1 MSETL
6 YQAFLDGDKDA
17 FTELVHRYREPLTH
31 FILRF
36 VGNYDTAEDLAADVF
51 VEVLEKRNYR
61 FASAFRSWL
70 FSIARHKAIDHIR
83 KHRREY
89 PLEEAEH
96 LCDPT
101 PGPEDALLKAERRE
115 AANAALRELKDDRRM
130 ALFLTA
136 VEGMSYEEAAA
147 VLHKTPR
154 QIKNLCYRARQQLR
168 QEVEQYENR

>member
-1 MSETL
+1 MSEEL
-6 YQAFLDGDKDA
+6 YVAFLNGDKEA
-17 FTELVHRYREPLTH
+17 FAELVHRYREPLTA
-31 FILRF
+31 FIRRF
-36 VGNYDTAEDLAADVF
+36 VLDYDTAEDLAADVF

-89 PLEEAEH
+89 PLEDAE
-96 LCDPT
+96 PFAGRT
-101 PGPEDALLKAERRE
+101 PGPEEALLSAERRE
-115 AANAALRELKDDRRM
+115 AAAAAIRELKDDRRM
-130 ALFLTA
+130 ALLLTA
-136 VEGMSYEEAAA
+136 AEGMTYEEAAA

-154 QIKNLCYRARQQLR
+154 QIKNLCYRARQFIR